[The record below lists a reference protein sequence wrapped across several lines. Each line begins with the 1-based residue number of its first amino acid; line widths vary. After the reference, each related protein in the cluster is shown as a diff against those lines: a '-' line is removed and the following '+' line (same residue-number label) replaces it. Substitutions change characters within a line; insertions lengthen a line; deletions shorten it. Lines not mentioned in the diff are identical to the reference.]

1 MNRVTPHRRILAAA
15 LCFTLPFGLAACGE
29 DVPDETTQYVG
40 EAASYL
46 TAAEE
51 DGALGADAVADTD
64 ASQREAMADEDV
76 GGLETEPTDDGKTCD
91 FSAHRQAVVE
101 KYDDDGD
108 GKLSVRELRELK
120 ADVGERR
127 DTLRP
132 RLAQLGRR
140 ARHWAFWRVRWAFD
154 ENGDNALS
162 AEERVA
168 LVDAMEARCQRL
180 RTERLEQHDTNG
192 DGSLDESERQAA
204 RVARRARWEAR
215 RQERLVTYDTN
226 DNGVLDAGERV
237 ALRADRVEAAQERRA
252 TLLATYDTDGDGR
265 LSTAEALPLRQDIQR
280 RIIEGRDAE
289 D

>member
-1 MNRVTPHRRILAAA
+1 MNRVTTHRRILAAA
-15 LCFTLPFGLAACGE
+15 LCFTLPFGLTACGD
-29 DVPDETTQYVG
+29 DVPDETARYVG

-51 DGALGADAVADTD
+51 DGALGADAVADTN

-76 GGLETEPTDDGKTCD
+76 GGLETEPTDEGKTCD

-101 KYDDDGD
+101 KYDDDKD
-108 GKLSVRELRELK
+108 GQLSVRELRELK
-120 ADVGERR
+120 ADVGEQR
-127 DTLRP
+127 DAPRP

-154 ENGDNALS
+154 ENGDGALS
-162 AEERVA
+162 AEERGA
-168 LVDAMEARCQRL
+168 LVEAMEARCQRL

-192 DGSLDESERQAA
+192 DGSLDEAERQAA

-237 ALRADRVEAAQERRA
+237 ALRTDRVEAAQERRA
-252 TLLATYDTDGDGR
+252 TLLAAHDTNGDGR
-265 LSTAEALPLRQDIQR
+265 LSTEEALPLRQDIQR
-280 RIIEGRDAE
+280 RIVEGRDAE

>member
-1 MNRVTPHRRILAAA
+1 MKRVTAHRRILAAA
-15 LCFTLPFGLAACGE
+15 LCFTLPFGLTACGD
-29 DVPDETTQYVG
+29 DVPDETTRYVG

-64 ASQREAMADEDV
+64 ATQQGAMADEDV
-76 GGLETEPTDDGKTCD
+76 SGLETEPTDDGQACD
-91 FSAHRQAVVE
+91 FSEHRRTVLA

-108 GKLSVRELRELK
+108 GALNARELRELK

-132 RLAQLGRR
+132 RLTQLGRR

-154 ENGDNALS
+154 ENGDGALS
-162 AEERVA
+162 AEERTA

-192 DGSLDESERQAA
+192 DGTLDEAERQAA
-204 RVARRARWEAR
+204 REARRARWEAR
-215 RQERLVTYDTN
+215 RQERLGTYDAN

-237 ALRADRVEAAQERRA
+237 ALRQDRVEAAQERRA
-252 TLLATYDTDGDGR
+252 TLLATYDTNGDGR
-265 LSTAEALPLRQDIQR
+265 LSTEEALPLRQDIQR

-289 D
+289 G